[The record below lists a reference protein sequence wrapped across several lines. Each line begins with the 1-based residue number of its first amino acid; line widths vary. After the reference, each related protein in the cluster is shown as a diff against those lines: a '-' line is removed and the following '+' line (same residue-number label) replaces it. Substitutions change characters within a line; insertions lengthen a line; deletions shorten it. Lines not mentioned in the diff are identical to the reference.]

1 MVNKEENMEM
11 EQKKSY
17 MTPKMEEVRLERQ
30 VALLDGSPDPDPEY
44 NGPFGLAPQQQNPLA

>member
-1 MVNKEENMEM
+1 MEM